1 MADQVT
7 DNTKLEASLN
17 IYPTYSLSATDQRL
31 SINVFINLDRDGTIF
46 TIDVKCGCSYIL
58 TKNNLRYSRKSAEVH
73 SEKIFQNTH
82 NIDV

>member
-31 SINVFINLDRDGTIF
+31 SINVFINLDRDGT
-46 TIDVKCGCSYIL
+46 DVKCGCSYIL